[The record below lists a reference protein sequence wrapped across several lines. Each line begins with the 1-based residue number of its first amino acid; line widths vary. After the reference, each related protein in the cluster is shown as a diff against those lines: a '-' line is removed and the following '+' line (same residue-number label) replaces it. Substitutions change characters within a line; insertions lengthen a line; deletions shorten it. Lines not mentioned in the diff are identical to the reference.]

1 MITLHYDDKT
11 LEVQESESSY
21 RYRALMAKPQLV
33 LRLNLAEY
41 VEFPVGTWCEF
52 MGQRFYL
59 PSLQN
64 IKKHGTRNLELTLT
78 MGSDEERLADY
89 KLRNMQDFRLKFS
102 MCAKPHEFLEL
113 IVANL
118 NARDGAGVWSVGDC
132 IEATE
137 KTVEFNHTF
146 VDAALV
152 DVANIFE
159 TEFEIKDRAVSLHKV
174 EYFKDSPLVLS
185 YGKGNGFVPGV
196 GRSTLSSHKP
206 IKRLFV
212 QGGEE
217 NIDRSKYGSPTLLLP
232 KGQTLEYEGRTYR
245 SDENGF
251 SIERI
256 DKVSSAVKEDSLDCS
271 EISPKRE
278 GTVSS
283 VKVVNEAKNFYDF
296 IDESIP
302 ENLNFNDYIIE
313 GETPIIRFQTGMLSG
328 EKEFEFKYIHDE
340 RRFELVPQEI
350 DGVVMPGGAYA
361 PAVGDTYAVFGI
373 SLPDEYVCDNE
384 SQTGASWD
392 MFREAAKH
400 LYENEDQ
407 KFTFSGELQGLWAKR
422 NWENVGGK
430 LVVGGYVQFT
440 DEQFAPDGVNIRIVG
455 VKEYLSNPYAPT
467 IEISNEAQGADIN
480 SSLRD
485 IENKEIEIDDKTKSV
500 IRFTKR
506 RFRDAKE
513 TMQMLEDALLNF
525 SDSINPVAVQTM
537 AMLVG
542 DESLQ
547 FRFVKSKTNLTQVA
561 HNIEYDRA
569 TKQLH
574 CPAGFLQHMTLGITS
589 LSSAHK
595 TDEYKVW
602 KMKEFISGTLTDG
615 SKKYYLYA
623 KVSNTSTDA
632 EGEFVLM
639 EWAVDLDEISGYYY
653 LLVGVLNSE
662 LEGERS
668 YVDLYGFTEVLPGR
682 ITTDRIVSA
691 SGDSYFDML
700 NNAMKLG
707 DVLDFNSQ
715 GDGKLRL
722 KGTLV
727 QSQSGVES
735 VLGCFRGAYNASY
748 TYYNGDEVTYNDGK
762 FTSTYRCIHTASVK
776 GIAPTNTTYW
786 QIIAEGSKGDKG
798 DTGDT
803 GDDGKNGDY
812 YEYRYAVNGS
822 ITSAPSLTNTSRT
835 PSGWSTSVPAVG
847 TLQYL
852 WFTVAKISGT
862 DDTLLSN
869 WSTPQRITPKDGENG
884 KNGEDG
890 KSPALAFCGDYDTTG
905 NTTYHGNQYRV
916 DCVRASNGSYYV
928 ARIDAGDFKTPAPPN
943 TSKWNPFGGSFE
955 SVATKLLLAEF
966 ANIGNFVI
974 KNNCLMSQKGTINGV
989 ESTDFTNDAFV
1000 PNIMLDGLN
1009 GISVLSGSL
1018 RNPFVAWSSE
1028 RNVFNGDIKNGVG
1041 RYDNVVMPITSNSTD
1056 ERELEPD
1063 QFTWTADNSG
1073 RIIRI
1078 INYKWSTGTAV
1089 GRVTLKAPTG
1099 KYFYENGKARTQIMM
1114 SRECLVLAGY
1124 GTPTT
1129 FYGWVVL
1136 ARVDVYTEGSYGA
1149 PLKVL
1154 YQGIFNPTA
1163 TYYVDKIWS
1172 ESLVNSGIEE
1182 KTWGIKVIDSDG
1194 KYRIY
1199 LPTYLSSSSW
1209 HVMLTPC
1216 SYGVS
1221 GSIATN
1227 VRYAC
1232 LMAKGAETVDGVYKS
1247 YFDVWTAD
1255 DSSVNPGG
1263 FLFQVIGIHDWVSPA
1278 ATAAA
1283 SEASVASI
1291 SEEETEPI
1299 TPIVKAEFLS
1309 QDERFKLQVME

>member
-350 DGVVMPGGAYA
+350 DGVVMPGGAYS

-537 AMLVG
+537 ALLVG

-561 HNIEYDRA
+561 HNIEYDSA

-602 KMKEFISGTLTDG
+602 KMKEFLSGTLTDG

-623 KVSNTSTDA
+623 RVSSTSTDA
-632 EGEFVLM
+632 EGDFVLM
-639 EWAVDLDEISGYYY
+639 EWAVDMNEISGYYY

-707 DVLDFNSQ
+707 DVLDFNSKK
-715 GDGKLRL
+715 DGKLRL
-722 KGTLV
+722 KGTIV
-727 QSQSGVES
+727 QNQDGTES
-735 VLGCFRGAYNASY
+735 VIGCFRGEYNASY
-748 TYYNGDEVTYNDGK
+748 TYYNGDEVTYHDGK
-762 FTSTYRCIHTASVK
+762 FTSTYRCVAAASVK
-776 GIAPTNTTYW
+776 GIAPTNTNYW
-786 QIIAEGSKGDKG
+786 QIMAQGSKGDKG
-798 DTGDT
+798 DTGDS
-803 GDDGKNGDY
+803 GEDGKAGDY

-822 ITSAPSLTNTSRT
+822 STSAPTLSNTSRT
-835 PSGWSTSVPAVG
+835 PSGWRTTGPAVG

-852 WFTVAKISGT
+852 WFTVAKISGA
-862 DDTLLSN
+862 DNTLLSN
-869 WSTPQRITPKDGENG
+869 WSTPQRLTPKDGEKG
-884 KNGEDG
+884 DKGDDG
-890 KSPALAFCGDYDTTG
+890 KSPALVFRGVYDKTG
-905 NTTYHGNQYRV
+905 NTTYYGNQYRV
-916 DCVRASNGSYYV
+916 DCVKGSDGAYYV
-928 ARIDAGDFKTPAPPN
+928 ARIDAGEFKNVAPPDAA
-943 TSKWNPFGGSFE
+943 KWNSFGAVFE
-955 SVATKLLLAEF
+955 SVATSLLLAEN
-966 ANIGNFVI
+966 ANIAGWVFRNGRMESQTTDSSGNPMAYLDGTKGEVRLKGTIQHSTGTKGNYSDVDLFNLPARTTVMSDSVI
-974 KNNCLMSQKGTINGV
+974 SMGYEKEDIGKRCLLTNNSAIGSMGYYRIQTRKFGWNGNTTYSGESEVYVIAPQETIEMTCFELPSGSSVIGYTVEAGGYWKITNRYHKELAPIVAMGKVTNSTSGASITGNSIAGTDFSVSRSGVGEKDGLYTVTLPEFFKYASNLLVMLTGIGYVQGSTSSPSKATLMSQNGRTLTIMVSDDETANGG
-989 ESTDFTNDAFV
+989 SFAFV
-1000 PNIMLDGLN
+1000 I
-1009 GISVLSGSL
+1009 
-1018 RNPFVAWSSE
+1018 
-1028 RNVFNGDIKNGVG
+1028 
-1041 RYDNVVMPITSNSTD
+1041 Y
-1056 ERELEPD
+1056 
-1063 QFTWTADNSG
+1063 
-1073 RIIRI
+1073 
-1078 INYKWSTGTAV
+1078 
-1089 GRVTLKAPTG
+1089 
-1099 KYFYENGKARTQIMM
+1099 
-1114 SRECLVLAGY
+1114 
-1124 GTPTT
+1124 
-1129 FYGWVVL
+1129 
-1136 ARVDVYTEGSYGA
+1136 SYGG
-1149 PLKVL
+1149 
-1154 YQGIFNPTA
+1154 Y
-1163 TYYVDKIWS
+1163 
-1172 ESLVNSGIEE
+1172 
-1182 KTWGIKVIDSDG
+1182 
-1194 KYRIY
+1194 
-1199 LPTYLSSSSW
+1199 
-1209 HVMLTPC
+1209 
-1216 SYGVS
+1216 
-1221 GSIATN
+1221 SI
-1227 VRYAC
+1227 
-1232 LMAKGAETVDGVYKS
+1232 
-1247 YFDVWTAD
+1247 
-1255 DSSVNPGG
+1255 
-1263 FLFQVIGIHDWVSPA
+1263 
-1278 ATAAA
+1278 
-1283 SEASVASI
+1283 
-1291 SEEETEPI
+1291 
-1299 TPIVKAEFLS
+1299 
-1309 QDERFKLQVME
+1309 

>member
-1 MITLHYDDKT
+1 MTLHYDDKT
-11 LEVQESESSY
+11 IDVQESESSY
-21 RYRALMAKPQLV
+21 RYRALMVKPQLV
-33 LRLNLAEY
+33 LKLSLAEY
-41 VEFPVGTWCEF
+41 IEFPVGTWCEF
-52 MGQRFYL
+52 MGQRFTL

-64 IKKHGTRNLELTLT
+64 IKKNGTRNLELTLT
-78 MGSDEERLADY
+78 MGGDEDRLADY
-89 KLRNMQDFRLKFS
+89 KLRNIQDFRLKFS

-137 KTVEFNHTF
+137 KTVEFNHTY
-146 VDAALV
+146 VDEGLA

-159 TEFEIKDRAVSLHKV
+159 TEYEINNRRISLHKV

-196 GRSTLSSHKP
+196 GRSTLSSQKP
-206 IKRLFV
+206 IKRLYV

-232 KGQTLEYEGRTYR
+232 KNQTLEYEGRTYR
-245 SDENGF
+245 SDEYGF

-256 DKVSSAVKEDSLDCS
+256 DKVSDAVKEDSLDCS

-278 GTVSS
+278 GAVSS
-283 VKVVNEAKNFYDF
+283 VIVVNAEKNFYDF

-328 EKEFEFKYIHDE
+328 EKEFEFKYIHAE

-350 DGVVMPGGAYA
+350 DGVVMPGEVYA

-373 SLPDEYVCDNE
+373 NLPDEYVCDNE

-392 MFREAAKH
+392 MFREAAKF

-440 DEQFAPDGVNIRIVG
+440 DEQFAPDGVKIRIVG
-455 VKEYLSNPYAPT
+455 IKDYLSNPYAPT

-480 SSLRD
+480 SSLRE

-537 AMLVG
+537 ALLVG

-561 HNIEYDRA
+561 FNIQYDNT

-574 CPAGFLQHMTLGITS
+574 CPAGFLQHMTLGIRS
-589 LSSAHK
+589 LSSEHK
-595 TDEYKVW
+595 ANEYKVW
-602 KMKEFISGTLTDG
+602 KMKEFQSGTLNDG
-615 SKKYYLYA
+615 AKKYYLYA
-623 KVSNTSTDA
+623 KVSSTSTDA

-668 YVDLYGFTEVLPGR
+668 YVDLYGYTEILPGR
-682 ITTDRIVSA
+682 ISTDRIVSA

-762 FTSTYRCIHTASVK
+762 FTSTYRCIHTSSVK

-852 WFTVAKISGT
+852 WFTVAKISGA
-862 DDTLLSN
+862 DNTLLSN
-869 WSTPQRITPKDGENG
+869 WSTPQRLTPKDGEKG
-884 KNGEDG
+884 DKGDDG
-890 KSPALAFCGDYDTTG
+890 KSPALVFRGEYKSDV
-905 NTTYHGNQYRV
+905 TYYGNQYRV
-916 DCVRASNGSYYV
+916 DCVKGSDGAYYV
-928 ARIDAGDFKTPAPPN
+928 ARIDAGEFKNVAPPG
-943 TSKWNPFGGSFE
+943 TSKWNSFGAVFE
-955 SVATKLLLAEF
+955 SVATNLLLAENANIADWIIKSGKITSQNKTSDGSPKAQLSGKDGSMVLQTDVYKYTSTAGEKSVKQIINIKSEEGVVEARTTDYDTARLESQGVF
-966 ANIGNFVI
+966 ANRAGQDAVAA
-974 KNNCLMSQKGTINGV
+974 
-989 ESTDFTNDAFV
+989 ST
-1000 PNIMLDGLN
+1000 
-1009 GISVLSGSL
+1009 GISLKGSIVGLGFGEMDEDYWGSNYGIAGVVGRASNSASNPAPAYGGYFWDLMAAGLILNIKYLSGS
-1018 RNPFVAWSSE
+1018 
-1028 RNVFNGDIKNGVG
+1028 
-1041 RYDNVVMPITSNSTD
+1041 SNS
-1056 ERELEPD
+1056 
-1063 QFTWTADNSG
+1063 S
-1073 RIIRI
+1073 
-1078 INYKWSTGTAV
+1078 
-1089 GRVTLKAPTG
+1089 
-1099 KYFYENGKARTQIMM
+1099 
-1114 SRECLVLAGY
+1114 
-1124 GTPTT
+1124 
-1129 FYGWVVL
+1129 
-1136 ARVDVYTEGSYGA
+1136 
-1149 PLKVL
+1149 
-1154 YQGIFNPTA
+1154 
-1163 TYYVDKIWS
+1163 
-1172 ESLVNSGIEE
+1172 
-1182 KTWGIKVIDSDG
+1182 
-1194 KYRIY
+1194 
-1199 LPTYLSSSSW
+1199 TYLSRNTPYVLSLASAGIQTVYLPSSPYEGQ
-1209 HVMLTPC
+1209 VMMFKQINGGTMRITP
-1216 SYGVS
+1216 YS
-1221 GSIATN
+1221 GQK
-1227 VRYAC
+1227 
-1232 LMAKGAETVDGVYKS
+1232 L
-1247 YFDVWTAD
+1247 FD
-1255 DSSVNPGG
+1255 DSTENANYDVTDG
-1263 FLFQVIGIHDWVSPA
+1263 QCVIAVA
-1278 ATAAA
+1278 CK
-1283 SEASVASI
+1283 ASI
-1291 SEEETEPI
+1291 NSVSYT
-1299 TPIVKAEFLS
+1299 VWVLS
-1309 QDERFKLQVME
+1309 RFKF

>member
-561 HNIEYDRA
+561 HNIEYDSA

-589 LSSAHK
+589 LSSEHK

-602 KMKEFISGTLTDG
+602 KMKEFLSGTLTDG

-623 KVSNTSTDA
+623 RVSSTSTDA
-632 EGEFVLM
+632 EGDFVLM
-639 EWAVDLDEISGYYY
+639 EWAVDMNEISGYYY

-707 DVLDFNSQ
+707 DVLDFNSKK
-715 GDGKLRL
+715 DGKLRL
-722 KGTLV
+722 KGTIV
-727 QSQSGVES
+727 QNQDGTES
-735 VLGCFRGAYNASY
+735 VIGCFRGEYNASY

-762 FTSTYRCIHTASVK
+762 FTSTYRCVAAASVK
-776 GIAPTNTTYW
+776 GIAPTNTNYW
-786 QIIAEGSKGDKG
+786 QIMAQGSKGDKG
-798 DTGDT
+798 EPGDS
-803 GDDGKNGDY
+803 GEDGKAGDY

-822 ITSAPSLTNTSRT
+822 TTSAPTLSNTSRT
-835 PSGWSTSVPAVG
+835 PSGWSTTVPAVG

-852 WFTVAKISGT
+852 WFTVAKISGA
-862 DDTLLSN
+862 DNTLLSN
-869 WSTPQRITPKDGENG
+869 WSTPQRLTPKDGEKG
-884 KNGEDG
+884 DKGDDG
-890 KSPALAFCGDYDTTG
+890 KSPALVFRGEYKSDV
-905 NTTYHGNQYRV
+905 TYYGNQYRV
-916 DCVRASNGSYYV
+916 DCVKGSDGAYYV
-928 ARIDAGDFKTPAPPN
+928 ARIDAGEFKNVAPPG
-943 TSKWNPFGGSFE
+943 TSKWNSFGAVFE
-955 SVATKLLLAEF
+955 SVATSLLLAEN
-966 ANIGNFVI
+966 ANIAGWIFRNGRMESQTTDSSGNPMAYLDGTKGEVR
-974 KNNCLMSQKGTINGV
+974 LKGTI
-989 ESTDFTNDAFV
+989 
-1000 PNIMLDGLN
+1000 
-1009 GISVLSGSL
+1009 
-1018 RNPFVAWSSE
+1018 
-1028 RNVFNGDIKNGVG
+1028 
-1041 RYDNVVMPITSNSTD
+1041 
-1056 ERELEPD
+1056 
-1063 QFTWTADNSG
+1063 QH
-1073 RIIRI
+1073 
-1078 INYKWSTGTAV
+1078 STGTKGNYSDVDLFNLPARTTVMSDSVISMGYEKEDIGKRCLLTNNSAIGSMGYYRIQTRKFGWNGNTTYSGESEVYVISPQETVEMTCFELPSGSSVIGYTVEAGGYWKITNRYHKELAPIVAMGKVTNSTSGASITGNSIAGTDFSVSRSGV
-1089 GRVTLKAPTG
+1089 GEKDGLYTVTLPEFF
-1099 KYFYENGKARTQIMM
+1099 KYASN
-1114 SRECLVLAGY
+1114 LL
-1124 GTPTT
+1124 
-1129 FYGWVVL
+1129 
-1136 ARVDVYTEGSYGA
+1136 
-1149 PLKVL
+1149 
-1154 YQGIFNPTA
+1154 
-1163 TYYVDKIWS
+1163 
-1172 ESLVNSGIEE
+1172 
-1182 KTWGIKVIDSDG
+1182 
-1194 KYRIY
+1194 
-1199 LPTYLSSSSW
+1199 
-1209 HVMLTPC
+1209 VMLTGIGYVQGSTVSPTKATLISQNGRTLTIMVSDDETANGGSFAFVIY
-1216 SYGVS
+1216 SYG
-1221 GSIATN
+1221 GYSI
-1227 VRYAC
+1227 
-1232 LMAKGAETVDGVYKS
+1232 
-1247 YFDVWTAD
+1247 
-1255 DSSVNPGG
+1255 
-1263 FLFQVIGIHDWVSPA
+1263 
-1278 ATAAA
+1278 
-1283 SEASVASI
+1283 
-1291 SEEETEPI
+1291 
-1299 TPIVKAEFLS
+1299 
-1309 QDERFKLQVME
+1309 

>member
-102 MCAKPHEFLEL
+102 MCSKPHEFLEL

-561 HNIEYDRA
+561 HNIEYDSA

-602 KMKEFISGTLTDG
+602 KMKEFLSGTLTDG

-623 KVSNTSTDA
+623 RVSSTSTDA
-632 EGEFVLM
+632 EGDFVLM
-639 EWAVDLDEISGYYY
+639 EWAVDMNEISGYYY

-707 DVLDFNSQ
+707 DVLDFNSKK
-715 GDGKLRL
+715 DGKLRL
-722 KGTLV
+722 KGTIV
-727 QSQSGVES
+727 QNQDGTES
-735 VLGCFRGAYNASY
+735 VIGCFRGEYNASY

-762 FTSTYRCIHTASVK
+762 FTSTYRCVAAASVK
-776 GIAPTNTTYW
+776 GIAPTNTNYW
-786 QIIAEGSKGDKG
+786 QIMAQGSKGDKG
-798 DTGDT
+798 DTGDN
-803 GDDGKNGDY
+803 GEDGKAGDY

-822 ITSAPSLTNTSRT
+822 ITSAPTLSNTSRT
-835 PSGWSTSVPAVG
+835 PSGWSTTVPAVG

-852 WFTVAKISGT
+852 WFTVAKISGA
-862 DDTLLSN
+862 DNTLLSN
-869 WSTPQRITPKDGENG
+869 WSTPQRLTPKDGEKG
-884 KNGEDG
+884 DKGDDG
-890 KSPALAFCGDYDTTG
+890 KSPALVFRGEYKSDV
-905 NTTYHGNQYRV
+905 TYYGNQYRV
-916 DCVRASNGSYYV
+916 DCVKCSDGAYYV
-928 ARIDAGDFKTPAPPN
+928 ARIDAGEFKNVAPPG
-943 TSKWNPFGGSFE
+943 TSKWNSFGAVFE
-955 SVATKLLLAEF
+955 SVATSLLLAEN
-966 ANIGNFVI
+966 ANIAGWVFRNGRMESQTTDSSGNPMAYLDGTKGEVRLKGTIQHSTGTKGNFSDVDLFSLPKRTTVMSDSVI
-974 KNNCLMSQKGTINGV
+974 SMGSEKEDIGKRCLLTNTSELGSMGYYRIRSSTFGWNGNTTYIGSAEIYLLAPGETIEMTCFELPSGSTVNISGSIYTVEGGGYWKVTNRYHKELAPIVAMGKVTNSTIGASITGNSIAGTDFSVSRSGVGEKDGLYTVTLPEFFKYASNLLVMLTGIGYVQGSTSSPSKATLMSQNGRTLTIMVSDDETANGG
-989 ESTDFTNDAFV
+989 SFAFV
-1000 PNIMLDGLN
+1000 I
-1009 GISVLSGSL
+1009 
-1018 RNPFVAWSSE
+1018 
-1028 RNVFNGDIKNGVG
+1028 
-1041 RYDNVVMPITSNSTD
+1041 Y
-1056 ERELEPD
+1056 
-1063 QFTWTADNSG
+1063 
-1073 RIIRI
+1073 
-1078 INYKWSTGTAV
+1078 
-1089 GRVTLKAPTG
+1089 
-1099 KYFYENGKARTQIMM
+1099 
-1114 SRECLVLAGY
+1114 
-1124 GTPTT
+1124 
-1129 FYGWVVL
+1129 
-1136 ARVDVYTEGSYGA
+1136 SYGG
-1149 PLKVL
+1149 
-1154 YQGIFNPTA
+1154 Y
-1163 TYYVDKIWS
+1163 
-1172 ESLVNSGIEE
+1172 
-1182 KTWGIKVIDSDG
+1182 
-1194 KYRIY
+1194 
-1199 LPTYLSSSSW
+1199 
-1209 HVMLTPC
+1209 
-1216 SYGVS
+1216 
-1221 GSIATN
+1221 SI
-1227 VRYAC
+1227 
-1232 LMAKGAETVDGVYKS
+1232 
-1247 YFDVWTAD
+1247 
-1255 DSSVNPGG
+1255 
-1263 FLFQVIGIHDWVSPA
+1263 
-1278 ATAAA
+1278 
-1283 SEASVASI
+1283 
-1291 SEEETEPI
+1291 
-1299 TPIVKAEFLS
+1299 
-1309 QDERFKLQVME
+1309 

>member
-561 HNIEYDRA
+561 HNIEYDSA

-602 KMKEFISGTLTDG
+602 KMKEFLSGTLTDG

-623 KVSNTSTDA
+623 RVSSTSTDA
-632 EGEFVLM
+632 EGDFVLM
-639 EWAVDLDEISGYYY
+639 EWAVDMNEISGYYY

-707 DVLDFNSQ
+707 DVLDFNSKK
-715 GDGKLRL
+715 DGKLRL
-722 KGTLV
+722 KGTIV
-727 QSQSGVES
+727 QNQDGTES
-735 VLGCFRGAYNASY
+735 VIGCFRGEYNASY

-762 FTSTYRCIHTASVK
+762 FTSTYRCVAAASVK
-776 GIAPTNTTYW
+776 GIAPTNTNYW
-786 QIIAEGSKGDKG
+786 QIMAQGSKGDKG
-798 DTGDT
+798 DTGDS
-803 GDDGKNGDY
+803 GENGKAGDY

-822 ITSAPSLTNTSRT
+822 TTSAPTLSNTSRT
-835 PSGWSTSVPAVG
+835 PSGWSTTVPAVG

-852 WFTVAKISGT
+852 WFTVAKISGA
-862 DDTLLSN
+862 DNTLLSN
-869 WSTPQRITPKDGENG
+869 WSTPQRLTPKDGEKG
-884 KNGEDG
+884 DKGDDG
-890 KSPALAFCGDYDTTG
+890 KSPALVFRGEYKSDV
-905 NTTYHGNQYRV
+905 TYYGNQYRV
-916 DCVRASNGSYYV
+916 DCVKGSDGAYYV
-928 ARIDAGDFKTPAPPN
+928 ARIDAGEFKNVAPPG
-943 TSKWNPFGGSFE
+943 TSKWNSFGAVFE
-955 SVATKLLLAEF
+955 SVATSLLLAEN
-966 ANIGNFVI
+966 ANIAGWIFRNGRMESQTTDSSGNPMAYLDGTKGEVR
-974 KNNCLMSQKGTINGV
+974 LKGTIQHSTGTKGNYSDVDLFNLPARTTVMSDSVISMGYEKEDIGKRCLLTNNSAIGSMGYYRIQTRKFGWNGNTTYSGESEVYLIAPQETIEMTCFELPSGSSVIGYTV
-989 ESTDFTNDAFV
+989 EAGGYWKITNRYHKELAPVVAMGKVTNSSSGATISGNSIAGTDFSV
-1000 PNIMLDGLN
+1000 SRN
-1009 GISVLSGSL
+1009 G
-1018 RNPFVAWSSE
+1018 
-1028 RNVFNGDIKNGVG
+1028 
-1041 RYDNVVMPITSNSTD
+1041 
-1056 ERELEPD
+1056 
-1063 QFTWTADNSG
+1063 TADNNG
-1073 RIIRI
+1073 LYTI
-1078 INYKWSTGTAV
+1078 
-1089 GRVTLKAPTG
+1089 TLPKFFQYAS
-1099 KYFYENGKARTQIMM
+1099 N
-1114 SRECLVLAGY
+1114 LL
-1124 GTPTT
+1124 
-1129 FYGWVVL
+1129 
-1136 ARVDVYTEGSYGA
+1136 
-1149 PLKVL
+1149 
-1154 YQGIFNPTA
+1154 
-1163 TYYVDKIWS
+1163 
-1172 ESLVNSGIEE
+1172 
-1182 KTWGIKVIDSDG
+1182 
-1194 KYRIY
+1194 
-1199 LPTYLSSSSW
+1199 
-1209 HVMLTPC
+1209 VMLTGIGYVQGSTTSPTKATLI
-1216 SYGVS
+1216 SQSGRTLTVMVS
-1221 GSIATN
+1221 DDTSQNGGSFEFVI
-1227 VRYAC
+1227 Y
-1232 LMAKGAETVDGVYKS
+1232 S
-1247 YFDVWTAD
+1247 F
-1255 DSSVNPGG
+1255 GG
-1263 FLFQVIGIHDWVSPA
+1263 Y
-1278 ATAAA
+1278 
-1283 SEASVASI
+1283 SI
-1291 SEEETEPI
+1291 
-1299 TPIVKAEFLS
+1299 
-1309 QDERFKLQVME
+1309 

>member
-102 MCAKPHEFLEL
+102 MCAKPHEYLEL

-561 HNIEYDRA
+561 HNIEYDSA

-602 KMKEFISGTLTDG
+602 KMKEFLSGTLTDG

-623 KVSNTSTDA
+623 RVSSTSTDA
-632 EGEFVLM
+632 EGDFVLM
-639 EWAVDLDEISGYYY
+639 EWAVDMNEISGYYY

-707 DVLDFNSQ
+707 DVLDFNSKK
-715 GDGKLRL
+715 DGKLRL
-722 KGTLV
+722 KGTIV
-727 QSQSGVES
+727 QNQDGTES
-735 VLGCFRGAYNASY
+735 VIGCFRGEYNASY

-762 FTSTYRCIHTASVK
+762 FTSTYRCVAAASVK
-776 GIAPTNTTYW
+776 GIAPTNTNYW
-786 QIIAEGSKGDKG
+786 QIMAQGSKGDKG
-798 DTGDT
+798 DTGDS
-803 GDDGKNGDY
+803 GEDGKAGDY

-822 ITSAPSLTNTSRT
+822 ITSAPTLSNTSRT
-835 PSGWSTSVPAVG
+835 PSGWSTTVPAVG

-852 WFTVAKISGT
+852 WFTVAKISGA
-862 DDTLLSN
+862 DNTLLSN
-869 WSTPQRITPKDGENG
+869 WSTPQRLTPKDGEKG
-884 KNGEDG
+884 DKGDDG
-890 KSPALAFCGDYDTTG
+890 KSPALVFRGEYKSDV
-905 NTTYHGNQYRV
+905 TYYGNQYRV
-916 DCVRASNGSYYV
+916 DCVKGSDGAYYV
-928 ARIDAGDFKTPAPPN
+928 ARIDAGEFKNVAPPG
-943 TSKWNPFGGSFE
+943 TSKWNSFGAVFE
-955 SVATKLLLAEF
+955 SVATNLLLAEN
-966 ANIGNFVI
+966 ANIAGWVFRNGRMESQTTDSSGNPMAYLDGTKGEVR
-974 KNNCLMSQKGTINGV
+974 LKGTI
-989 ESTDFTNDAFV
+989 
-1000 PNIMLDGLN
+1000 
-1009 GISVLSGSL
+1009 
-1018 RNPFVAWSSE
+1018 
-1028 RNVFNGDIKNGVG
+1028 
-1041 RYDNVVMPITSNSTD
+1041 
-1056 ERELEPD
+1056 
-1063 QFTWTADNSG
+1063 QH
-1073 RIIRI
+1073 
-1078 INYKWSTGTAV
+1078 STGTKGNFSDVDLFSLPKRTTVMSDSVISMGSEKEDIGKRCLLTNTSELGSMGYYRIRSSTFGWNGNTTYIGSAEIYLLAPGETIEMTCFELPSGSTVNISGSIYTVEGGGYWKVTNRYHKELAPIVAMGKVTNSTSGASITGNSIAGTDFSVSRSGV
-1089 GRVTLKAPTG
+1089 GEKDGLYTVTLPEFF
-1099 KYFYENGKARTQIMM
+1099 KYASN
-1114 SRECLVLAGY
+1114 LL
-1124 GTPTT
+1124 
-1129 FYGWVVL
+1129 
-1136 ARVDVYTEGSYGA
+1136 
-1149 PLKVL
+1149 
-1154 YQGIFNPTA
+1154 
-1163 TYYVDKIWS
+1163 
-1172 ESLVNSGIEE
+1172 
-1182 KTWGIKVIDSDG
+1182 
-1194 KYRIY
+1194 
-1199 LPTYLSSSSW
+1199 
-1209 HVMLTPC
+1209 VMLTGIGYVQGSTVSPTKATLISQNGRTLTIMVSDDETANGGSFAFVIY
-1216 SYGVS
+1216 SYG
-1221 GSIATN
+1221 GYSI
-1227 VRYAC
+1227 
-1232 LMAKGAETVDGVYKS
+1232 
-1247 YFDVWTAD
+1247 
-1255 DSSVNPGG
+1255 
-1263 FLFQVIGIHDWVSPA
+1263 
-1278 ATAAA
+1278 
-1283 SEASVASI
+1283 
-1291 SEEETEPI
+1291 
-1299 TPIVKAEFLS
+1299 
-1309 QDERFKLQVME
+1309 

>member
-11 LEVQESESSY
+11 IDVQESESSY
-21 RYRALMAKPQLV
+21 RYRALMVKPQLV
-33 LRLNLAEY
+33 LKLSLAEY
-41 VEFPVGTWCEF
+41 IEFPVGTWCEF
-52 MGQRFYL
+52 MGQRFTL

-64 IKKHGTRNLELTLT
+64 IKKNGTRNLELTLT
-78 MGSDEERLADY
+78 MGGDEDRLADY

-137 KTVEFNHTF
+137 KTVEFNHTY
-146 VDAALV
+146 VDEGLA

-159 TEFEIKDRAVSLHKV
+159 TEYEINNRRISLHKV

-196 GRSTLSSHKP
+196 GRSTLSSQKP
-206 IKRLFV
+206 IKRLYV

-232 KGQTLEYEGRTYR
+232 KNQTLEYEGRTYR

-350 DGVVMPGGAYA
+350 DGVVMPGEVYA

-373 SLPDEYVCDNE
+373 NLPDEYVCDNE

-392 MFREAAKH
+392 MFREAAKF

-440 DEQFAPDGVNIRIVG
+440 DEQFAPDGVKIRIVG
-455 VKEYLSNPYAPT
+455 IKDYLSNPYAPT

-537 AMLVG
+537 ALLVG

-561 HNIEYDRA
+561 FNIQYDNT

-574 CPAGFLQHMTLGITS
+574 CPAGFLQHMTLGIRS
-589 LSSAHK
+589 LSSEHK

-602 KMKEFISGTLTDG
+602 KMKEFQSGTLNDG
-615 SKKYYLYA
+615 AKKYYLYA
-623 KVSNTSTDA
+623 KVSSTSTDE

-668 YVDLYGFTEVLPGR
+668 YVDLYGYTEILPGR
-682 ITTDRIVSA
+682 ISTDRIVSA

-707 DVLDFNSQ
+707 DVLDFNSK

-722 KGTLV
+722 KGTIV
-727 QSQSGVES
+727 QNQDGTES
-735 VLGCFRGAYNASY
+735 VIGCFRGEYNASY

-762 FTSTYRCIHTASVK
+762 FTSTYRCVAAASVK
-776 GIAPTNTTYW
+776 GIAPTNTNYW
-786 QIIAEGSKGDKG
+786 QIMAQGSQGDKG
-798 DTGDT
+798 DPGTP
-803 GDDGKNGDY
+803 GDDGKAGDY

-822 ITSAPSLTNTSRT
+822 ITSAPTLSNTSRT
-835 PSGWSTSVPAVG
+835 PSGWSTTVPAVG

-852 WFTVAKISGT
+852 WFTVAKISGA
-862 DDTLLSN
+862 DNTLLSN
-869 WSTPQRITPKDGENG
+869 WSTPQRLTPKDGEKG
-884 KNGEDG
+884 DKGDDG
-890 KSPALAFCGDYDTTG
+890 KSPALVFRGEYKSDV
-905 NTTYHGNQYRV
+905 TYYGNQYRV
-916 DCVRASNGSYYV
+916 DCVKGSDGAYYV
-928 ARIDAGDFKTPAPPN
+928 ARIDAGEFKNVAPPG
-943 TSKWNPFGGSFE
+943 TSKWNSFGAVFE
-955 SVATKLLLAEF
+955 SVATSLLLAEN
-966 ANIGNFVI
+966 ANIAGWVFRNGRMESQTTDSSGNPMAYLDGTKGEVRLKGTIQHSTGTKGNFSDVDLFSLPKRTTVMSDSVI
-974 KNNCLMSQKGTINGV
+974 SMGSEKEDIGKRCLLTNTSELGSMGYYRIRSSTFGWNGNTTYIGSAEIYLLAPGETIEMTCFELPSGSTVNISGSIYTVEGGGYWKVTNRYHKELAPIVAMGKVTNSTSGASITGNSIAGTDFSVSRSGVGEKDGLYTVTLPEFFKYASNLLVMLTGIGYVQGSTSSPSKATLMSQNGRTLTIMVSDDETANGG
-989 ESTDFTNDAFV
+989 SFAFV
-1000 PNIMLDGLN
+1000 I
-1009 GISVLSGSL
+1009 
-1018 RNPFVAWSSE
+1018 
-1028 RNVFNGDIKNGVG
+1028 
-1041 RYDNVVMPITSNSTD
+1041 Y
-1056 ERELEPD
+1056 
-1063 QFTWTADNSG
+1063 
-1073 RIIRI
+1073 
-1078 INYKWSTGTAV
+1078 
-1089 GRVTLKAPTG
+1089 
-1099 KYFYENGKARTQIMM
+1099 
-1114 SRECLVLAGY
+1114 
-1124 GTPTT
+1124 
-1129 FYGWVVL
+1129 
-1136 ARVDVYTEGSYGA
+1136 SYGG
-1149 PLKVL
+1149 
-1154 YQGIFNPTA
+1154 Y
-1163 TYYVDKIWS
+1163 
-1172 ESLVNSGIEE
+1172 
-1182 KTWGIKVIDSDG
+1182 
-1194 KYRIY
+1194 
-1199 LPTYLSSSSW
+1199 
-1209 HVMLTPC
+1209 
-1216 SYGVS
+1216 
-1221 GSIATN
+1221 SI
-1227 VRYAC
+1227 
-1232 LMAKGAETVDGVYKS
+1232 
-1247 YFDVWTAD
+1247 
-1255 DSSVNPGG
+1255 
-1263 FLFQVIGIHDWVSPA
+1263 
-1278 ATAAA
+1278 
-1283 SEASVASI
+1283 
-1291 SEEETEPI
+1291 
-1299 TPIVKAEFLS
+1299 
-1309 QDERFKLQVME
+1309 

>member
-430 LVVGGYVQFT
+430 LIVGGYVQFT

-537 AMLVG
+537 ALLVG

-561 HNIEYDRA
+561 HNIEYDSA

-602 KMKEFISGTLTDG
+602 KMKEFLSGTLTDG

-623 KVSNTSTDA
+623 RVSSTSTDA
-632 EGEFVLM
+632 EGDFVLM
-639 EWAVDLDEISGYYY
+639 EWAVDMNEISGYYY

-707 DVLDFNSQ
+707 DVLDFNSKK
-715 GDGKLRL
+715 DGKLRL
-722 KGTLV
+722 KGTIV
-727 QSQSGVES
+727 QNQDGTES
-735 VLGCFRGAYNASY
+735 VIGCFRGEYNASY

-762 FTSTYRCIHTASVK
+762 FTSTYRCVAAASVK
-776 GIAPTNTTYW
+776 GIAPTNTNYW
-786 QIIAEGSKGDKG
+786 QIMAQGSKGDKG
-798 DTGDT
+798 DTGDS
-803 GDDGKNGDY
+803 GEDGKAGDY

-822 ITSAPSLTNTSRT
+822 TTSAPTLSNTSRT
-835 PSGWSTSVPAVG
+835 PSGWSTTVPAVG

-852 WFTVAKISGT
+852 WFTVAKISGA
-862 DDTLLSN
+862 DNTLLSN
-869 WSTPQRITPKDGENG
+869 WSTPQRLTPKDGEKG
-884 KNGEDG
+884 DKGDDG
-890 KSPALAFCGDYDTTG
+890 KSPALVFRGEYKSDV
-905 NTTYHGNQYRV
+905 TYYGNQYRV
-916 DCVRASNGSYYV
+916 DCVKGSDGAYYV
-928 ARIDAGDFKTPAPPN
+928 ARIDAGEFKNVAPPG
-943 TSKWNPFGGSFE
+943 TSKWNSFGAVFE
-955 SVATKLLLAEF
+955 SVATNLLLAEN
-966 ANIGNFVI
+966 ANIAGWVFRNGRMESQTTDSSGNPMAYLDGTKGEVRLKGTIQHSTGTKGNFSDVDLFSLPKRTTVMSDSVI
-974 KNNCLMSQKGTINGV
+974 SMGSEKEDIGKRCLLTNTSELGSMGYYRIRSSTFGWNGNTTYIGSAEIYLLAPGETIEMTCFELPSGSTVNISGSIYTVEGGGYWKVTNRYHKELAPIVAMGKVTNSTSGASITGNSIAGTDFSVSRSGVGEKDGLYTVTLPEFFKYASNLLVMLTGIGYVQGSTSSPSKATLMSQNGRTLTIMVSDDETANGG
-989 ESTDFTNDAFV
+989 SFAFV
-1000 PNIMLDGLN
+1000 I
-1009 GISVLSGSL
+1009 
-1018 RNPFVAWSSE
+1018 
-1028 RNVFNGDIKNGVG
+1028 
-1041 RYDNVVMPITSNSTD
+1041 Y
-1056 ERELEPD
+1056 
-1063 QFTWTADNSG
+1063 
-1073 RIIRI
+1073 
-1078 INYKWSTGTAV
+1078 
-1089 GRVTLKAPTG
+1089 
-1099 KYFYENGKARTQIMM
+1099 
-1114 SRECLVLAGY
+1114 
-1124 GTPTT
+1124 
-1129 FYGWVVL
+1129 
-1136 ARVDVYTEGSYGA
+1136 SYGG
-1149 PLKVL
+1149 
-1154 YQGIFNPTA
+1154 Y
-1163 TYYVDKIWS
+1163 
-1172 ESLVNSGIEE
+1172 
-1182 KTWGIKVIDSDG
+1182 
-1194 KYRIY
+1194 
-1199 LPTYLSSSSW
+1199 
-1209 HVMLTPC
+1209 
-1216 SYGVS
+1216 
-1221 GSIATN
+1221 SI
-1227 VRYAC
+1227 
-1232 LMAKGAETVDGVYKS
+1232 
-1247 YFDVWTAD
+1247 
-1255 DSSVNPGG
+1255 
-1263 FLFQVIGIHDWVSPA
+1263 
-1278 ATAAA
+1278 
-1283 SEASVASI
+1283 
-1291 SEEETEPI
+1291 
-1299 TPIVKAEFLS
+1299 
-1309 QDERFKLQVME
+1309 